1 VSESESGG
9 GSNTRW
15 EGFSN
20 YQNVSDRVAR
30 SVHDAIEA
38 YALVNS
44 RHAESARIRPPMAAQ
59 ARAKMLAPALR
70 LKVELED
77 NREVESDYDEILSRW
92 EGDDGFL
99 TKLDQVTLQQECP
112 DWLADFVE
120 DIRTA
125 GFQLGYLQAGR
136 TVKERPDDPVEE
148 ETEDIFDNL

>member
-1 VSESESGG
+1 MSDAESGG
-9 GSNTRW
+9 GQNTRW

-20 YQNVSDRVAR
+20 YANVSDRVAR

-59 ARAKMLAPALR
+59 ARAKILAPALR
-70 LKVELED
+70 LKVELEAD
-77 NREVESDYDEILSRW
+77 REGNDDYEDILDRW
-92 EGDDGFL
+92 EGDAGYL
-99 TKLDQVTLQQECP
+99 SKLDQVTLQNQCP
-112 DWLADFVE
+112 DWLSDFVE

-136 TVKERPDDPVEE
+136 TVKERPDDEVEA
-148 ETEDIFDNL
+148 ETEDMFDNL